1 MPPPPPTHPPPP
13 WGVLRSVPWG
23 GMAGMK
29 GLLSSCSSGS
39 SVVASPSQQT
49 NSQCWAQ
56 ARGGGAPP
64 PVQLAMATAQPGALA
79 SPGVPLAQSWCFGV
93 LAGLREPGC
102 SAHSPHSP
110 RPAPG
115 WPHGAPTALEP
126 QGLVICWPCISSGCC
141 VSSSVVLPRTSHLL
155 RVSWPRV
162 LHLPGPGAVSP
173 WVFCP
178 WVSRLLGSQAFGCD
192 AALTVASLG
201 ILALGV
207 MSLGILLRLFCLLE
221 YQTSR

>member
-1 MPPPPPTHPPPP
+1 M
-13 WGVLRSVPWG
+13 PWG

-39 SVVASPSQQT
+39 SAVASPSQQT

-56 ARGGGAPP
+56 ARGGGAPR

-79 SPGVPLAQSWCFGV
+79 SPGVPLAGV
-93 LAGLREPGC
+93 LGCWLGCGNPGALLTRRTAHGQPRRWAG
-102 SAHSPHSP
+102 
-110 RPAPG
+110 PAPG

-126 QGLVICWPCISSGCC
+126 QGLVICWSCISSGCC
-141 VSSSVVLPRTSHLL
+141 VSSGVVLPRTSHLL

-162 LHLPGPGAVSP
+162 LHLPGHGAVSP

-221 YQTSR
+221 YQTSG

>member
-1 MPPPPPTHPPPP
+1 MPPPPPTPPPPP

-39 SVVASPSQQT
+39 SAVASPSQQT

-56 ARGGGAPP
+56 ARGGGAPR

-110 RPAPG
+110 RPATTLG
-115 WPHGAPTALEP
+115 WPCPRVASWSPHSTGAS
-126 QGLVICWPCISSGCC
+126 GLVICWSCISSGCC
-141 VSSSVVLPRTSHLL
+141 VASGVVLPRTSHLL

-162 LHLPGPGAVSP
+162 LHLPGHGAVSP

-178 WVSRLLGSQAFGCD
+178 GYRVSWGLKHL
-192 AALTVASLG
+192 V
-201 ILALGV
+201 V
-207 MSLGILLRLFCLLE
+207 MPP
-221 YQTSR
+221 